1 MLLLAGLAALL
12 VGPLLYQLLRPGSR
26 PMSFV
31 DAFTFITI
39 IGLFVF
45 AILPGA
51 IAAAGWPAWAFAAL
65 GLLFPLGVERVFHR
79 AMGRAHLAIVLLAVA
94 GLGLHAV
101 VDGLVLLGGEAG
113 GHAHGGHGH
122 GHAHGNGDAAGFDLA
137 LAVILHN
144 IPKGLA
150 VWYLMRPAFGLAR
163 SAAVFAL
170 LLGATAGGYFAGEHL
185 LHALDAPAL
194 AWFQAF
200 VAGSILHVVLHGA
213 GYHQHSGE
221 HPGEQGHQRH
231 AHGQAGTATAPLHAP
246 PRVERWPER
255 LGLVS
260 GMVLLYFYL

>member
-31 DAFTFITI
+31 DGFTFITI

-45 AILPGA
+45 AILPTA
-51 IAAAGWPAWAFAAL
+51 IGAAGWPAWVFAAL

-101 VDGLVLLGGEAG
+101 IDGLVLLGGEEG
-113 GHAHGGHGH
+113 GH
-122 GHAHGNGDAAGFDLA
+122 GHAHGHAHGSGDAAGFDLA

-170 LLGATAGGYFAGEHL
+170 LLGGTAGGYLAGDHL

-213 GYHQHSGE
+213 GYHEHGAGRAHSHDAGE
-221 HPGEQGHQRH
+221 VH
-231 AHGQAGTATAPLHAP
+231 LHAP

>member
-1 MLLLAGLAALL
+1 MLLFAGLAALL

-31 DAFTFITI
+31 DGFTFITI

-45 AILPGA
+45 AILPEA
-51 IAAAGWPAWAFAAL
+51 IMAAGWPAWAFAAL
-65 GLLFPLGVERVFHR
+65 GLLFPLGIERVFHQ

-101 VDGLVLLGGEAG
+101 IDGLVLLGGE
-113 GHAHGGHGH
+113 HGGHGH
-122 GHAHGNGDAAGFDLA
+122 GHGHGHDEGAGDAAGFDLA

-150 VWYLMRPAFGLAR
+150 VWYLMRPAFGLLR
-163 SAAVFAL
+163 SAAVFGL
-170 LLGATAGGYFAGEHL
+170 LLAGTAGGYLAGDQL
-185 LHALDAPAL
+185 LHALNAPAL

-213 GYHQHSGE
+213 GYHE
-221 HPGEQGHQRH
+221 H
-231 AHGQAGTATAPLHAP
+231 AHDHRPAGVQTVRPDEARLHRPPAT
-246 PRVERWPER
+246 ERWPER

>member
-31 DAFTFITI
+31 DGFTFITI
-39 IGLFVF
+39 IGLFIF
-45 AILPGA
+45 AILPEA
-51 IAAAGWPAWAFAAL
+51 IAAAGWQAWLFAGL
-65 GLLFPLGVERVFHR
+65 GLLFPLVVERVFHR

-101 VDGLVLLGGEAG
+101 VDGLVLLGGE
-113 GHAHGGHGH
+113 GHAHGAGSSH
-122 GHAHGNGDAAGFDLA
+122 GHAHGAGDAAGFDLA

-163 SAAVFAL
+163 SAAVFTL
-170 LLGATAGGYFAGEHL
+170 LLGGTAGGYLAGEHL

-213 GYHQHSGE
+213 GYHE
-221 HPGEQGHQRH
+221 H
-231 AHGQAGTATAPLHAP
+231 AHDAAQAADHDHGHEAGAARLHRP

-260 GMVLLYFYL
+260 GMLLLYFYL